1 MKEEAREEMTSK
13 LSLSNFLAPTD
24 HVPLNQY
31 YQICFH
37 LLVFK
42 SSQNES
48 GRILRERLN
57 EMKALK
63 VKLSYLGYF
72 NKISVDKEGNER
84 ELVELKNFRSK
95 FYEIFHQDE
104 IGEALRSASADLIND
119 IETFLENGSQWK
131 FKKNKKLHVNVFRY
145 KPIKGSSYIPLPPI
159 IANKKACVNI
169 KNNDAKCFLYS
180 VIAQMHPQPN
190 HQERVA
196 PLMKYVDE

>member
-1 MKEEAREEMTSK
+1 VLRKKET
-13 LSLSNFLAPTD
+13 
-24 HVPLNQY
+24 
-31 YQICFH
+31 
-37 LLVFK
+37 
-42 SSQNES
+42 
-48 GRILRERLN
+48 
-57 EMKALK
+57 
-63 VKLSYLGYF
+63 
-72 NKISVDKEGNER
+72 KEV
-84 ELVELKNFRSK
+84 VELKNFRSK

-131 FKKNKKLHVNVFRY
+131 FKKNKKLHVNVFHY

-180 VIAQMHPQPN
+180 VIAHVHPQPN

-196 PLMKYVDE
+196 PLMKYVDEYKEWKKEFPMRIKDVGKFEKQFGNFINIYSYEIKGAKVKSAH